1 MLFAKTVVSAGPP
14 SPFIARSISL
24 FVQGERGASCH
35 FCYSKFQILQ
45 CLTASNGGFSG
56 IGAHPSFMKRLPTL
70 ADAANDPFR
79 EWTPPLVLAMLL
91 AAAPCMAIGRH
102 PGGLSLISLFCF
114 LRFLQKQNMQANVIA
129 IMRTEAT
136 PAPISTQRIQ
146 DFE

>member
-56 IGAHPSFMKRLPTL
+56 IGAHPSFMKLQGIFQMPQNFPHCWTILP
-70 ADAANDPFR
+70 
-79 EWTPPLVLAMLL
+79 
-91 AAAPCMAIGRH
+91 
-102 PGGLSLISLFCF
+102 LISNAFFCY
-114 LRFLQKQNMQANVIA
+114 LSEFLQ
-129 IMRTEAT
+129 
-136 PAPISTQRIQ
+136 
-146 DFE
+146 